1 MQPCPPL
8 YQLISESSFEKA
20 IIILDYDGTLADF
33 APNPDVVIPD
43 QQLISLL
50 NCLINHENL
59 KMAIV
64 SGRSLVHI
72 RKLVPLKGIW
82 LAGSYGLE
90 MIDPDGKEI
99 EHLDYDQL
107 RPGIEKIK
115 PYWND
120 LIQSR
125 EDFYLEDKG
134 WSIAIHANGKNKTEV
149 EDVLNQAKL
158 IRVPEG
164 FHLQGNYHFL
174 ELCPPKAEKGQ
185 AVKYILSNEKGY
197 QGLPIF
203 IGDDVKDEDAFL
215 ECQKHNGLGI
225 IVSQEEIIS
234 NAKYCLPNS
243 IKVREWLEE
252 ILNTL

>member
-8 YQLISESSFEKA
+8 YQLMSESSSTKA

-50 NCLINHENL
+50 KCLINHENL
-59 KMAIV
+59 KMAVV
-64 SGRSLVHI
+64 SGRRLGHI
-72 RKLVPLKGIW
+72 RELVPLKGIW

-90 MIDPDGKEI
+90 MLNPDGKEI
-99 EHLDYDQL
+99 NHLDYNQL

-115 PYWND
+115 PYWYD
-120 LIQSR
+120 LIQGR

-134 WSIAIHANGKNKTEV
+134 WSIAIHANGKNKAEV
-149 EDVLNQAKL
+149 DDVLKMAKL
-158 IRVPEG
+158 ISVPEG
-164 FHLQGNYHFL
+164 FLLQGNFHFL
-174 ELCPPKAEKGQ
+174 ELCPPQGEKGQ
-185 AVKYILSNEKGY
+185 AVKYILSEENCN

-203 IGDDVKDEDAFL
+203 IGDDDKDEDAFKEIL
-215 ECQKHNGLGI
+215 KHDGLGI
-225 IVSQEEIIS
+225 VVTQDEIIS
-234 NAKYCLPNS
+234 SANYFLPNP

-252 ILNTL
+252 ILNNL